1 VKVPCNKNVYL
12 LHGVLRDDVL
22 EVMGLAEGL
31 DGLEGLLDGEGGD
44 VGVDHLNGLKAQKL
58 NDVKCVFESDQKWQ

>member
-1 VKVPCNKNVYL
+1 MEVECIEPFPSVRFPCNKNVYL

-44 VGVDHLNGLKAQKL
+44 VGVDQFNGLKAQK
-58 NDVKCVFESDQKWQ
+58 

>member
-44 VGVDHLNGLKAQKL
+44 VGVDQLNGLKGQK
-58 NDVKCVFESDQKWQ
+58 